1 MAIENVVMMDV
12 IGKIKDVDNFARDIF
27 LFNEIQIVDA
37 MNEIDIGRF
46 ILPISEENIG
56 ELLGFSQLVSGE
68 TIMDE
73 KKYVSMANK
82 LKELYQDELKVDKAI
97 IAKNDCSIEKA
108 LDYYQTFDQRIAL
121 DYHDLEEMKNKLAIL
136 EKSRQAYSHLD
147 ELTVP
152 MAELDNMENF
162 AYSLGSVTKDNA
174 SRLKGI
180 YNSVTSILF
189 HVGNQDNNE
198 EVFMIISPK
207 DLKIES
213 DRILKALN
221 FKTIEGLD
229 PKYTKSPKE
238 NLKEII
244 DEMSALQEE
253 YDQLSLALNV
263 DLKKNRETANET
275 FNIIALFANLEV
287 IKKNMAFSEENFY
300 FSGWISKKDK
310 KRIQAILAKYSDMIV
325 MFSDSDEGIGKTP
338 TKLRNNWLVR
348 PFESLVKMYGTP
360 SYNELDPTLFLSLSY
375 LFCFGFMFGDVGQ
388 GLVLVLGGFLLAKK
402 GLELGKVLIR
412 LGIVST
418 FFGFIYGS
426 VFGLEEV
433 IGALWIRPFEEVNQL
448 LITAILIGVG
458 LLLIAYLYSIVNK
471 LRQKDYKEGL
481 FGKNGLSGLVLYAS
495 ILGILAIN
503 VLNLEA
509 AKPFIPILV
518 TLALVIVFLVLI
530 REPLANFLFYKKA
543 LYDESASEYYVES
556 GFELFEM
563 FLAMFSNTVSFIRIG
578 AFALVHVALFM
589 AFQTLAAMTASSFA
603 QISILVIANI
613 FIIALEGLIV
623 FIQALR
629 LQYYELFSKYYTG
642 EGDEFKPVNLDI
654 KLF

>member
-97 IAKNDCSIEKA
+97 IAQNDCSIEKA

-509 AKPFIPILV
+509 AKPFIPILEIGR
-518 TLALVIVFLVLI
+518 ASC
-530 REPLANFLFYKKA
+530 RER
-543 LYDESASEYYVES
+543 V
-556 GFELFEM
+556 
-563 FLAMFSNTVSFIRIG
+563 
-578 AFALVHVALFM
+578 
-589 AFQTLAAMTASSFA
+589 
-603 QISILVIANI
+603 
-613 FIIALEGLIV
+613 
-623 FIQALR
+623 
-629 LQYYELFSKYYTG
+629 
-642 EGDEFKPVNLDI
+642 
-654 KLF
+654 

>member
-147 ELTVP
+147 ELAVP

-275 FNIIALFANLEV
+275 FNIIALFANLEM

>member
-1 MAIENVVMMDV
+1 MAIENVIMMDV

-46 ILPISEENIG
+46 ILPISEDNIG
-56 ELLGFSQLVSGE
+56 ELLGFSQLVSGQ
-68 TIMDE
+68 TMMDE
-73 KKYVSMANK
+73 KKYVTKANK
-82 LKELYQDELKVDKAI
+82 LKDLYQDDLKMDKAI
-97 IAKNDCSIEKA
+97 IARNDCRIEEA
-108 LDYYQTFDQRIAL
+108 LDYYQEFDKRIAL
-121 DYHDLEEMKNKLAIL
+121 DYKDLAEMRDKLAVL
-136 EKSRQAYSHLD
+136 EKSKQAYSHLD
-147 ELTVP
+147 ELTIP
-152 MAELDNMENF
+152 MSELDNMENF

-189 HVGNQDNNE
+189 HVGNQENNE

-229 PKYTKSPKE
+229 PKYDKSPKE
-238 NLKEII
+238 NLKAII
-244 DEMSALQEE
+244 KEMNDLQKD
-253 YDQLSLALNV
+253 YDQLSVELNT
-263 DLKKNRETANET
+263 DLKKNHGTANEA
-275 FNIIALFANLEV
+275 FNVIGLFANLEV
-287 IKKNMAFSEENFY
+287 IKKKMAFSEENFY
-300 FSGWISKKDK
+300 FSGWVSKKDK
-310 KRIQAILAKYSDMIV
+310 KRIQAILAKYSDVIV
-325 MFSDSDEGIGKTP
+325 MFSDSDEGMGKTP
-338 TKLRNNWLVR
+338 TKLRNNWLIK
-348 PFESLVKMYGTP
+348 PFESLVKMYGIP

-388 GLVLVLGGFLLAKK
+388 GLVLAIGGFLLAKR
-402 GLELGKVLIR
+402 GLELGKVLVR
-412 LGIVST
+412 LGLVST
-418 FFGFIYGS
+418 FFGFMYGS

-433 IGALWIRPFEEVNQL
+433 IGAIWIRPFEEVNQL
-448 LITAILIGVG
+448 LITAIIIGVG
-458 LLLIAYLYSIVNK
+458 LLLIAYLFSIINK
-471 LRQKDYKEGL
+471 IKQKDFKEGF
-481 FGKNGLSGLVLYAS
+481 FGKNGLCGLVLYAS
-495 ILGILAIN
+495 ILGIISIN
-503 VLNLEA
+503 VLDLEA
-509 AKPFIPILV
+509 AEAFVPLLV
-518 TLALVIVFLVLI
+518 ILALVIVFIVLI
-530 REPLANFLFYKKA
+530 REPLANFLFYKKP

-589 AFQTLAAMTASSFA
+589 AFQTLAGMTASSFA
-603 QISILVIANI
+603 EIVILIIANI
-613 FIIALEGLIV
+613 FIIGLEGLIV

>member
-1 MAIENVVMMDV
+1 MAIENVIMMDV
-12 IGKIKDVDNFARDIF
+12 IGKIKDVDNFAKDIF

-37 MNEIDIGRF
+37 MHEIDIGRF

-73 KKYVSMANK
+73 KKYVNMVNK
-82 LKELYQDELKVDKAI
+82 LNGLYQDKLKIDKEL
-97 IAKNDCSIEKA
+97 IAKDECDIDKA
-108 LDYYQTFDQRIAL
+108 LDYYQAFDKRMAL
-121 DYHDLEEMKNKLAIL
+121 DYKDLEDMKNRLAAL
-136 EKSRQAYSHLD
+136 DKSRQAYSYLD
-147 ELTVP
+147 ELTVD
-152 MAELDNMENF
+152 MSELDNMENF

-189 HVGNQDNNE
+189 HVGNKENNE

-221 FKTIEGLD
+221 FKHIEGLD
-229 PKYTKSPKE
+229 PKYDKSPKE
-238 NLKEII
+238 NLKVII
-244 DEMSALQEE
+244 EEMNRLQKE
-253 YDQLSLALNV
+253 YDQLFAKLNT
-263 DLKKNRETANET
+263 DLKKNQGIAYET
-275 FNIIALFANLEV
+275 FNILALFANLKV
-287 IKKNMAFSEENFY
+287 IKKDMAFSEENFY
-300 FSGWISKKDK
+300 FSGWVSKRDK
-310 KRIQAILAKYSDMIV
+310 KRIQTILSKYSDMIV
-325 MFSDSDEGIGKTP
+325 MFSDSDEGMGKTP

-348 PFESLVKMYGTP
+348 PFESLVKMYGIP

-375 LFCFGFMFGDVGQ
+375 LLCFGFMFGDVGQ
-388 GLVLVLGGFLLAKK
+388 GIIVALGGLLLTKK
-402 GLELGKVLIR
+402 GLDLGKVLIR

-418 FFGFIYGS
+418 FFGFMYGS
-426 VFGLEEV
+426 IFGLEEV
-433 IGALWIRPFEEVNQL
+433 IEAIWIRPFDEVNQL
-448 LITAILIGVG
+448 LLTAIIIGVG
-458 LLLIAYLYSIVNK
+458 LLLIAYIYSIINK
-471 LRQKDYKEGL
+471 LKQKDYKEGI
-481 FGKNGLSGLVLYAS
+481 FGKNGLCGLLLYAS
-495 ILGILAIN
+495 ILGIVSIN
-503 VLNLEA
+503 VLSLEA
-509 AKPFIPILV
+509 AKAFIPLLV
-518 TLALVIVFLVLI
+518 ILALVIVFIVLI
-530 REPLANFLFYKKA
+530 REPLANFLIYKKA

-589 AFQTLAAMTASSFA
+589 AFQTLAVMTVSSFA
-603 QISILVIANI
+603 EITILIIANI
-613 FIIALEGLIV
+613 FIIGLEGLIV